1 MRLIPTR
8 IHGMLDYLMGALLLV
23 SPWLFGF
30 ADESGVARWLPFV
43 LGAGVIV
50 YSLLTRYE
58 LTLVPVIPMPIH
70 LGLDAVGGL
79 LLAAS
84 PWLFGFADRVWLPH
98 LIIGVL
104 EIGAA
109 LTTKTTPER
118 ALGKQVRAHSN

>member
-8 IHGMLDYLMGALLLV
+8 VHGMLDYLMGVLLIV

-30 ADESGVARWLPFV
+30 ADEGGVARWLPFV

-58 LTLVPVIPMPIH
+58 LALSPLIPMPVH
-70 LGLDAVGGL
+70 LGLDAAGGL
-79 LLAAS
+79 LLAVS

-98 LIIGVL
+98 LVFGLL
-104 EIGAA
+104 EIGAV

-118 ALGKQVRAHSN
+118 AFREASA